1 MAIDIVIQGDYKDR
15 DIKRAQR
22 DLDLL
27 GKQSGITGSA
37 FTKMSAIGVGMGVAV
52 GAAAIQAAAAGA
64 RMAVTFGVDGVKAFL
79 DDEAA
84 AARLAKTMENL
95 GMEGATA
102 AVETTIDSLARMTG
116 TADDLLRPAMDR
128 LLRAV
133 GNVDEAN
140 KLLSLSLDVAGGT
153 GRSLDSVVQALGRA
167 FDGNTTG
174 LSRLG
179 AGLSKATLA
188 TGDMD
193 VITKQLAD
201 TFGGQAAVKAAT
213 FQGQIDRVSVA
224 FGELQESF
232 GQAFMEG
239 VASNFSEGTDAG
251 DALSQSINDLTPAI
265 VDLGTQLG
273 NLVANT
279 PRFVEFIKG
288 FINDFAVLRD
298 QTLLVVAAFKAFI
311 QITRDRDIEGAQKTL
326 ADANAALAVSMDAR
340 TEAYTKAFASET
352 GLKTA
357 TSATVSAALAAGAA
371 ITGATKSHLVYGQV
385 LTQGKKIMNDY
396 SKATDGAED
405 SVGGSAS
412 SATVKVYKYAEAIKA
427 AQKATDDGVKSF
439 NDYASSVS
447 GSITGLLS
455 IDDAATLFADRND
468 AVKTALKDLT
478 DYQASL
484 SAEQTDA
491 ERKKVT
497 ELQAIYQTAQTQAA
511 EGGASIVDTFV
522 KQAERVSEFGAKMRQ
537 LLAAGLNETSFK
549 EISAMNLENGI
560 RTADAFLDGNMQEN
574 IRRTN
579 EAVGSVKS
587 IADQVGI
594 DAAKQFATAGIQ
606 MAVSMIEALL
616 EVIGSKGK
624 GRKALLSM
632 MDDLAAAMNRTSYI
646 NVVTTSSGQGGVA
659 PGVTPTMSPVEAS
672 NLADFLAGGIG
683 SPEGGFFPGFANGGP
698 VLGGRPIIVGEKGPE
713 LFVPGS
719 NGNVVPNNAMGGNTY
734 QITVQAGVGD
744 PRAIGQSIV
753 EYVKKFEQANGP
765 VFVAA

>member
-1 MAIDIVIQGDYKDR
+1 MAIDIVIQGDYRDR
-15 DIKRAQR
+15 DIKRAQH

-27 GKQSGITGSA
+27 KNQSGMTGAA
-37 FTKMSAIGVGMGVAV
+37 FTRMAGFAAGMGAAV
-52 GAAAIQAAAAGA
+52 GTAAIQAVAAGA
-64 RMAVTFGVDGVKAFL
+64 QMAVTFGVDGVKAFL

-95 GMEGATA
+95 GLAQATS
-102 AVETTIDSLARMTG
+102 AVEANIDALQRQTG
-116 TADDLLRPAMDR
+116 VADDLLRPAFDR
-128 LLRAV
+128 LVRSV
-133 GNVDEAN
+133 GSVDEAN
-140 KLLSLSLDVAGGT
+140 KLLALSLDVAGGT
-153 GRSLDSVVQALGRA
+153 SRSLDSVVQALGKA
-167 FDGNTTG
+167 FDGNTGG

-179 AGLSKATLA
+179 AGLDKATLK

-201 TFGGQAAVKAAT
+201 TFGGQAAVKAGT
-213 FQGQIDRVSVA
+213 YQGQIDRVSVA

-232 GQAFMEG
+232 GKAFMEG
-239 VASNFSEGTDAG
+239 VTSGFSDGTDAG
-251 DALSQSINDLTPAI
+251 DALTQTLNDLTPAI
-265 VDLGTQLG
+265 QDIGTQLG
-273 NLVANT
+273 NIVAGT
-279 PRFVEFIKG
+279 PKFVEFIKG
-288 FINDFAVLRD
+288 MLDDFAVLRD
-298 QTLLVVAAFKAFI
+298 QVLLVVAAFIAFK
-311 QITRDRDIEGAQKTL
+311 QVTKDRDIEGAQKTL
-326 ADANAALAVSMDAR
+326 ADANAALAASMDAR

-357 TSATVSAALAAGAA
+357 TSATVSAALAAGTAQGSLASQVSGTVGAA
-371 ITGATKSHLVYGQV
+371 LAAGKAMGALAKVT
-385 LTQGKKIMNDY
+385 D
-396 SKATDGAED
+396 DGAG
-405 SVGGSAS
+405 SVGGTAA
-412 SATVKVYKYAEAIKA
+412 SATPKVYKYAEAIKA

-439 NDYASSVS
+439 NDYAASASE
-447 GSITGLLS
+447 SIMKLLS
-455 IDDAATLFADRND
+455 IDDAATLFEERNSQ
-468 AVKTALKDLT
+468 VKTALKDLV
-478 DYQASL
+478 DYQATL

-491 ERKKVT
+491 EKKKVA
-497 ELQAIYQTAQTQAA
+497 ELQAIYQAAQTQAA

-522 KQAERVSEFGAKMRQ
+522 QQAQRVSEFGTKMRQ

-549 EISAMNLENGI
+549 EISAMNLENGMKV
-560 RTADAFLDGNMQEN
+560 ADAFLDGNIQEN

-646 NVVTTSSGQGGVA
+646 NVVTTSSGQGGVS

-734 QITVQAGVGD
+734 QINVNAGVGD
-744 PRAIGQSIV
+744 PRAIGQQIV

-765 VFVAA
+765 VFRAA